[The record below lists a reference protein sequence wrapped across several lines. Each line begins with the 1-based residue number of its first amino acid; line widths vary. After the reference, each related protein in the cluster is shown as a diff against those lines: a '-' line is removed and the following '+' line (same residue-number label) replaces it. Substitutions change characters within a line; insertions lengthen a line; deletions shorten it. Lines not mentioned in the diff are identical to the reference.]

1 MADEGLCPRWD
12 FRTRCATQEPN
23 LQRILTLPLRLQ
35 PPGVFLF
42 PLPCVQWIFCPNF
55 KEG

>member
-42 PLPCVQWIFCPNF
+42 PVPCVQWIFCPNF